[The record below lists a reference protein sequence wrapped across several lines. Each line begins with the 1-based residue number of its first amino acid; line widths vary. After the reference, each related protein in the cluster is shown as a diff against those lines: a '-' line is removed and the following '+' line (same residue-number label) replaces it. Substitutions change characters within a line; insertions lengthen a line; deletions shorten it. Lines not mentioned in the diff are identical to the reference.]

1 MFTTEGIN
9 LSAKSAKELG
19 TFCEF
24 DLDEKIKTRENI
36 KKRILKFF
44 ILVFH
49 IINNNK
55 SNNSEN

>member
-1 MFTTEGIN
+1 
-9 LSAKSAKELG
+9 
-19 TFCEF
+19 
-24 DLDEKIKTRENI
+24 LDEKIKTRENI